1 MKYTVI
7 YKNGRPER
15 FFIKIENQK
24 EFSFIHP
31 YFLVTTSDR
40 RRRGNILEM
49 DCLYSGEV
57 WQGRQKHGYGY
68 SASAD
73 VYGELIDIINKLYIK
88 NEKMSEQS
96 INELR
101 RINTHDETIIF
112 SDYLLQELA
121 ELNHEELK
129 KRLDRV
135 WV

>member
-1 MKYTVI
+1 MKYAVI

-15 FFIKIENQK
+15 FFIKIENQR

-31 YFLVTTSDR
+31 YFLVTTSDH

-49 DCLYSGEV
+49 ECLFSCEI

-68 SASAD
+68 SACAD

-88 NEKMSEQS
+88 KGRMSEQS

-112 SDYLLQELA
+112 SDYILQELA
-121 ELNHEELK
+121 ELNNEELK
-129 KRLDRV
+129 KRLAKV
-135 WV
+135 EA

>member
-135 WV
+135 GV